1 VSFQGLS
8 GKARSFRS
16 VSNEPETCVHGRRPV
31 TLRTS
36 CKVIW
41 FASLVAWYIIRHP
54 FERRARKVATISS
67 AELARIRQEER
78 MMLERFGADYRD
90 YMASTK
96 RLVPWSL

>member
-36 CKVIW
+36 C
-41 FASLVAWYIIRHP
+41 
-54 FERRARKVATISS
+54 
-67 AELARIRQEER
+67 ELARIRQEER